1 MTAEEVIA
9 ALGLKP
15 HPEGGFYAETFRD
28 PLPWRAGE
36 SRPVSTAIL
45 FLLAE
50 GQVSAWHRVTDA
62 AEAWHFHAGARL
74 ELEIARPE
82 GGGAETLLLGVD
94 LLAGERPQALVPAN
108 WWQRARSTGAWT
120 LVGCTVSPGFVFER
134 FEMAPPGWEP

>member
-15 HPEGGFYAETFRD
+15 YPEGGFYAETFRD
-28 PLPWRAGE
+28 PLPWHTGVE
-36 SRPVSTAIL
+36 RPVSTAIL

-62 AEAWHFHAGARL
+62 AEVWHFHAGAPL
-74 ELEIARPE
+74 ELEMAPPT
-82 GGGAETLLLGVD
+82 GGATETLRLGVD
-94 LLAGERPQALVPAN
+94 LLTGERPQAVVPAN
-108 WWQRARSTGAWT
+108 CWQRAKSTGVWT

>member
-28 PLPWRAGE
+28 PLRYRPGE
-36 SRPVSTAIL
+36 DRPVSTAIL

-50 GQVSAWHRVTDA
+50 GQISAWHRVTDA
-62 AEAWHFHAGARL
+62 AEVWHFHAGAPL
-74 ELEIARPE
+74 ELEMASSD
-82 GGGAETLLLGVD
+82 GGAAETLLLGVE
-94 LLAGERPQALVPAN
+94 LLAGERPQAVVPAN

-120 LVGCTVSPGFVFER
+120 LVGCTVSPGFVFDR